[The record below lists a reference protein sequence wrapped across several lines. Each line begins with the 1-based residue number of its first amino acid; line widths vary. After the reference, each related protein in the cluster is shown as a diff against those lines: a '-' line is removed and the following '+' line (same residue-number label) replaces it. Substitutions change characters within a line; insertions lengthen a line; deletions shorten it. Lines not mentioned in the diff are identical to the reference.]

1 VDREKRKGEISLP
14 VNLEEMLNNV
24 QRQALPGIE
33 FLGWKPQFLRRSL
46 FMAPVLVMHNSKD
59 GRIGILD
66 EYGRIRIQTNIKV
79 REQEN
84 LTKTP
89 APPNNLH
96 YF

>member
-14 VNLEEMLNNV
+14 VNLEEMLNSA

-33 FLGWKPQFLRRSL
+33 FLGWKPQFLRKSL
-46 FMAPVLVMHNSKD
+46 FMSPVLVMHNAKD

-66 EYGRIRIQTNIKV
+66 ENGRLKIQTNIKV

-84 LTKTP
+84 LTHTP
-89 APPNNLH
+89 TPLNNLH